1 MLCMNHAI
9 QGDLAMSRIDEL
21 KTAIAQFATEDGIQA
36 TDVNGL
42 SIIRL
47 SQPSEAI
54 PGVATAA
61 LCIVAQGRKRVISG
75 DRVLHYDAE
84 NFLVITVDTPTIGQ
98 VVEASPEAPY
108 LCIKMDLDPA
118 EIAALL
124 IDVGGLGA
132 GAGDAEP
139 SLAVSRVTDDLLD
152 PAIRLVKLLARPD
165 DIAVLAPMIKREIL
179 YRLLR
184 SDQAT
189 KLQQIAVAESRL
201 QQVNRAIGWIKSNYR
216 EPFAIETLAIE
227 ARMSASA
234 LHLHFKAVTAMSPLQ
249 YQKQL
254 RLQEARRMM
263 LTDAVDAATAGHRVG
278 YDSPSQFSR
287 EYARVFGAPP
297 LRDVARLKAG
307 DLQSAG

>member
-1 MLCMNHAI
+1 
-9 QGDLAMSRIDEL
+9 MSRIDEL
-21 KTAIAQFATEDGIQA
+21 KTAIAQFAVEDGIQA
-36 TDVNGL
+36 TAVKGL
-42 SIIRL
+42 SIVRL
-47 SQPSEAI
+47 SQPSNAV

-61 LCIVAQGRKRVISG
+61 LCIVAQGKKRVIAG
-75 DRVLHYDAE
+75 DRVLNYDAE

-98 VVEASPEAPY
+98 VIEASPEAPY

-201 QQVNRAIGWIKSNYR
+201 QQVNRAIGWIKNNYR
-216 EPFAIETLAIE
+216 ESFAIETLAVE
-227 ARMSASA
+227 ARMSPSA

>member
-1 MLCMNHAI
+1 
-9 QGDLAMSRIDEL
+9 MSRIDEL

-36 TDVNGL
+36 TGINGL

-47 SQPSEAI
+47 SHPSNAV
-54 PGVATAA
+54 PGIATSA
-61 LCIVAQGRKRVISG
+61 LCIVAQGRKRVIAG
-75 DRVLHYDAE
+75 DRVLNYDAE
-84 NFLVITVDTPTIGQ
+84 NFLVITVDTPTVGQ
-98 VVEASPEAPY
+98 VIEASPESPY
-108 LCIKMDLDPA
+108 LCIKLDLDPA

-132 GAGDAEP
+132 AAGDAEP

-152 PAIRLVKLLARPD
+152 PAIRLVKLLGRPD
-165 DIAVLAPMIKREIL
+165 DIAVLAPMIKREII
-179 YRLLR
+179 YRLLQ

-201 QQVNRAIGWIKSNYR
+201 QQVNRAIGWIR
-216 EPFAIETLAIE
+216 ENFRDTFAIETVAAE
-227 ARMSASA
+227 ARMSPSS
-234 LHLHFKAVTAMSPLQ
+234 LHVHFKAVTAMSPLQ

-254 RLQEARRMM
+254 RLQEARRLM
-263 LTDAVDAATAGHRVG
+263 LGEAVDAATAGHRVG

-287 EYARVFGAPP
+287 EYARTFGAPP

-307 DLQSAG
+307 DLMAAG

>member
-1 MLCMNHAI
+1 
-9 QGDLAMSRIDEL
+9 MSRINEL
-21 KTAIAQFATEDGIQA
+21 KDAIAQFATADGIQA
-36 TDVNGL
+36 TAIDGL
-42 SIIRL
+42 SIVRL
-47 SQPSEAI
+47 SQPSSAV
-54 PGVATAA
+54 PSVATAA
-61 LCIVAQGRKRVISG
+61 LCIVAQGRKRVVAG
-75 DRVLHYDAE
+75 DRVLNYDAD

-124 IDVGGLGA
+124 IDVGGLGI

-152 PAIRLVKLLARPD
+152 PAIRLVNLLGRPD
-165 DIAVLAPMIKREIL
+165 DIAVLAPMVKREIL

-201 QQVNRAIGWIKSNYR
+201 QQVNRAIGWIKTNYR
-216 EPFAIETLAIE
+216 EAFAIETLAAE
-227 ARMSASA
+227 ARMSPSA

-263 LTDAVDAATAGHRVG
+263 LIEAVDAATAGHRVG

-307 DLQSAG
+307 DLLAAG